1 MMRMNVNWF
10 RLRFRRFDA
19 GSALCRGRGAGY
31 SCCVGSV
38 RGARKRPEQT
48 LMTAVPLLRA
58 PPFPGRPVIV
68 ARPASGPGQLPQHIL
83 DAIRHAR
90 VGGAYWAAPAA
101 LCRMPDVVLRPRT
114 DAEIETLAA
123 EHGGEG
129 ALWVTGRAA
138 ARRVAVREGGQ
149 WCDVVDPWSV
159 LEGGALLV
167 AHGDDE
173 WVALA
178 AIIGAPV
185 KLLSDGQ
192 YGRRGEERAALVG
205 RVRASL
211 AAMDYLD
218 PFDGRAVTIEAVI
231 DQLADWRRI
240 IAANR
245 PIVAAF
251 GMAWWKRREIRRFL
265 WVPGRRLPIVRRAGQ
280 AIRIAAQRSGSIA
293 IWPSRAAAIET
304 AARQQRASGGRIS
317 ELFRPELVR
326 VEDGFVRS
334 VGLGSNLVPPSSV
347 VVDHRGIH
355 FDPSGPSDLEHI
367 LSCEQFTP
375 PLLTRAASLRRT
387 IVGAQISKY
396 GALAPTAAPSRTPGR
411 RLVLV
416 PAQVED
422 DMSVLAGGGGL
433 SSNFEFLRRTRALE
447 PEAEIW
453 FRPHPDVDAGHR
465 KGAVPDTE
473 VLAIADRIVR
483 EPSMAALLETVDAV
497 HVITSLTGFEALM
510 RGREVIC
517 HGTPFYSGWG
527 LTRDLGAVPERR
539 GRQLSLDEL
548 VAGVL
553 ILYPRYLDP
562 VTGLPCPPET
572 LIERMTSRRM
582 RSGMEWLQP
591 LRQWQGRIMAKWR

>member
-1 MMRMNVNWF
+1 MNAS
-10 RLRFRRFDA
+10 RLRLCVNRRGA

-31 SCCVGSV
+31 SGCIGSV
-38 RGARKRPEQT
+38 RGARKRPEKA
-48 LMTAVPLLRA
+48 LMTDVPLLRA
-58 PPFPGRPVIV
+58 PPFPGRPVLV
-68 ARPASGPGQLPQHIL
+68 SRPASGTGHVPDHIL
-83 DAIRHAR
+83 DAIRSAR
-90 VGGAYWAAPAA
+90 VGGAYWALPAA
-101 LCRMPDVVLRPRT
+101 LGRLPALVLRPRT
-114 DAEIETLAA
+114 SAEIATLAA

-129 ALWVTGRAA
+129 ALWVAGPALQGA
-138 ARRVAVREGGQ
+138 VRRVASRQGGQ
-149 WCDVVDPWSV
+149 FCGEVDPWSV
-159 LEGGALLV
+159 LGHSPLLV
-167 AHGDDE
+167 AHGNDE

-185 KLLSDGQ
+185 KVLSDGQ
-192 YGRRGEERAALVG
+192 HGLRGEDKAALAG
-205 RVRASL
+205 RVRAAL
-211 AAMDYLD
+211 AGMEYLD
-218 PFDGRAVTIEAVI
+218 PFGGRPVTINAVI

-240 IAANR
+240 ITANR
-245 PIVAAF
+245 PIAAAF

-265 WVPGRRLPIVRRAGQ
+265 WVPGRKLPIVRRAEQ
-280 AIRIAAQRSGSIA
+280 AIRIASRCSGSIA
-293 IWPSRAAAIET
+293 IWPSRAAAIEA
-304 AARQQRASGGRIS
+304 AARRRRAGGGRT
-317 ELFRPELVR
+317 PDLVR

-355 FDPSGPSDLEHI
+355 FDPSTPSDLEHI
-367 LSCEQFTP
+367 LSSEH
-375 PLLTRAASLRRT
+375 LTEDLTNRAASLRRT
-387 IVGAQISKY
+387 IVRAQISKY
-396 GALAPTAAPSRTPGR
+396 GALTPSAAPERVPGR

-433 SSNFEFLRRTRALE
+433 TSNLEFLRRVRALE

-465 KGAVPDTE
+465 KGAVPDAD

-483 EPSMAALLETVDAV
+483 EPSMATLLETVDAV

-510 RGREVIC
+510 RGCAVVC
-517 HGTPFYSGWG
+517 HGTPFYAGWG